1 MRHETTAAFPQISAL
16 TQAQRDAAY
25 SAARTRIAG
34 PQPQLADFAPQQYAR
49 YPAWVTGWVVV
60 LCVIFLVAAFVPSAQ
75 RLHAVAL
82 QTNQAISGIGGHEAS
97 YRAAAAATVL
107 MAEAG
112 QIVFSLAAATISAQ
126 RLRFL
131 RIPLPGALTIASWI
145 CLAIALAGNAA
156 AVGQPQSNAALATQ
170 VITLLET
177 YAPPFLVLINANVLK
192 AQMLNAIE
200 GRHTAQS
207 QYQRALAE
215 WRTALAGA
223 ERHERWLIELANA
236 LRAALEAHNKRSPR
250 VLRELTIEDWY
261 ALIARERSAAE
272 WYAAEARRL
281 MQPAAQSSAPHT
293 VERAQPTASTSADHP
308 QLAAHPVAA
317 LKAAAPAP
325 LSGRT
330 AGKRTFETDGAVSA
344 NTDGTF
350 TATCPYCAAQ
360 FIKTTHAG
368 ATNALGTH
376 IGRYCAAR
384 RTQRTT
390 E

>member
-1 MRHETTAAFPQISAL
+1 MRHETTAAFLQISAL

-25 SAARTRIAG
+25 IAARSRIAG

-82 QTNQAISGIGGHEAS
+82 QTNQAIAGIGSHEAS

-131 RIPLPGALTIASWI
+131 RIPLPGALTLASWI

-156 AVGQPQSNAALATQ
+156 AVGQPQTNAALATQ

-200 GRHTAQS
+200 GRHAAQS
-207 QYQRALAE
+207 QFQRALAE
-215 WRTALAGA
+215 WRTAIAEA
-223 ERHERWLIELANA
+223 ERHDRWLIELANA
-236 LRAALEAHNKRSPR
+236 LRAALEAHNKRSSR
-250 VLRELTIEDWY
+250 VLRELTVEDWY

-281 MQPAAQSSAPHT
+281 THQAAPPAAAHPQ
-293 VERAQPTASTSADHP
+293 VTASTTSTDP
-308 QLAAHPVAA
+308 TPPVASTVPPA
-317 LKAAAPAP
+317 LKAAATAP
-325 LSGRT
+325 RSGRT
-330 AGKRTFETDGAVSA
+330 AGKRTFETDGAVRA
-344 NTDGTF
+344 NADGTF
-350 TATCPYCAAQ
+350 TATCPYCSNS
-360 FIKTTHAG
+360 FTKPTHAG

-376 IGRYCAAR
+376 IGRYCAVR
-384 RTQRTT
+384 KTQRTT